1 MYYEKDYAFTHQ
13 TYYIVTSDHSATVN
27 KNGATVNVEISLFEG
42 YSNLPIPDIS
52 ITMNLTST
60 NNNWL
65 NSLTYS
71 SDPILTN
78 TDGKG
83 VFNIKFPDRGDKSYS
98 AATVNIKFMIQYK
111 GITKEKTVSIE
122 QGGNSP
128 FIYSEDQHG
137 DLHFEH
143 EPISL
148 KLIKAVEG
156 SSYGTLRLLQDQEG
170 VYYIQ
175 VIEEGSSTTVLNNAV
190 LYAVD
195 YIDDG
200 TVLDLFFDIAGN
212 PHTIREQLRPV
223 SFVDQYGNSYI
234 DQILEKDGIV
244 AKVSE
249 ENDST
254 LSYFTATFD
263 RPNNNQHAKFMFSVQ
278 DSGNSQEVL
287 DYLLNSFNA
296 QQNLWWLDQALSND
310 PLNRTIMQK
319 YL

>member
-1 MYYEKDYAFTHQ
+1 MEISLITNGQGYAEITIPFSPEWPEDSEIIFTISYTSNIGMYYEKDYAFTHQ

-156 SSYGTLRLLQDQEG
+156 SSYGTLRLLDQEG
-170 VYYIQ
+170 VYYPMKK
-175 VIEEGSSTTVLNNAV
+175 GHLP
-190 LYAVD
+190 Y
-195 YIDDG
+195 
-200 TVLDLFFDIAGN
+200 
-212 PHTIREQLRPV
+212 
-223 SFVDQYGNSYI
+223 
-234 DQILEKDGIV
+234 
-244 AKVSE
+244 
-249 ENDST
+249 
-254 LSYFTATFD
+254 
-263 RPNNNQHAKFMFSVQ
+263 
-278 DSGNSQEVL
+278 
-287 DYLLNSFNA
+287 
-296 QQNLWWLDQALSND
+296 
-310 PLNRTIMQK
+310 
-319 YL
+319 